1 MDLKKHVQAMLFLTL
16 LSLIISIVGSV
27 NATEIDNTNQLTDV
41 NTISTDINSIELNSE
56 KNTSNTLKSIEP
68 NQSDYGNNQD
78 NSPNEFYS
86 RSYLE
91 NSEPTDT
98 TLQTTNSNF
107 LIQDDVSTGS
117 VMTSE
122 SNFIIFK
129 QTPMDIL
136 YISPTGTSSSYGTV
150 NDPMDW
156 DTAYGHINENGIIY
170 FLNGTYTNIV
180 NKTINRN
187 LTISAYNNANVILD
201 ANKMGYTFYVSNENV
216 YLNVIGLHFINGTG
230 CFHSSKNRGGAILS
244 LGLLNIYNS
253 TFENNNAQ
261 YGGAIYCYNETKI
274 DNSVFSNNTAYIG
287 GSIYSE
293 RTLNISNSNFI
304 NNSAELNGGAIY
316 ILDNSNIIKS
326 SFIDNKA
333 YTGGAI
339 QTYGGLPNLTV
350 NSSVFYNNSAE
361 TIWFTGYSLNINYN
375 WWGNNTPNSNLIYN
389 AGSFMVPT
397 NWVLLSVSNN
407 GSSIS
412 ANFKK
417 YSNGMASYDLPEDI
431 ILPVRGVTYTEGLVS
446 PNPGDT
452 LTSSVYTDYSPH
464 DVNVT
469 VDNQTITLINMQYGD
484 LPNIIY
490 VNNSYTGY
498 STGTQNQPFKNV
510 KDAINLANY
519 AGSGNVTVY
528 VASGKYSDV
537 NMTINNNILLISQG
551 DVILD
556 AENKGYFFICDNPD
570 LYLSINGF
578 SFFNGTGYRNISTI
592 IGGAIYSSG
601 NLIINNSYFQ
611 NNHANYGGAI
621 YSTGNCTIYSSV
633 FSDNHVT
640 PESGGAIYSSG
651 ELNVFNSFFYDN
663 TASNLGGA
671 ICSLGKNN
679 FDSST
684 FMTNTA
690 DAGGAIYTQKT
701 ANITACGF
709 SSNVG
714 DNAGAIFSDWGCD
727 IKYSSFTSNSAKVG
741 GSIYSTNDYC
751 KINNSTFE
759 QNHVT
764 LYGGAIYALS
774 RLEINN
780 TNFTFNQAD
789 SAGGAIYTR
798 SYANITSS
806 FFLNNSAIN
815 PDSLGGALYLLNT
828 NINVNVSSSVFINNT
843 ANRGSAIY
851 IYNGLSKFLDYNW
864 WGNNTPFDGDNY
876 NNLIAYNSFENFTSI
891 NYIITNLT
899 SNPTI
904 INPNSSAL
912 LNVKFLSYNNLTGET
927 SELPSFMN
935 LPNRIVKLNAPTGY
949 FNTNIISFN
958 NNTNAYY
965 TAPKSEGNVTI
976 TSIIDNQTLNIVLT
990 VKNQNS
996 NGSTNNTTSLIP
1008 TSISNTALNSPINGT
1023 VTVNVISDGTIVYT
1037 GNVNLFYNNKAISTG
1052 VVKNGAC
1059 ILNLTGLNSGT
1070 YLVNAFYFGKNPF
1083 DSCSK
1088 LLNLTIYDNRSYL
1101 VAYDFNE
1108 TYGEHKNFT
1117 GKLYDSNGNPIIG
1130 KHIALNLTRLSD
1142 NKSKIY
1148 WVNTDTLG
1156 EYFLEINLSPGNYTG
1171 YASFSGDDYY
1181 SESNSNLTNIKIY
1194 MPNNTKIQTVL
1205 IANMFNHTYGAGLN
1219 FTGKLLNLNN
1229 TPVIGQHI
1237 RLNLTRISNSLSKIY
1252 WVTTDTNG
1260 EYQLAINLGIG
1271 EYTVQCSYDGTSKY
1285 ETSST
1290 NTTIIVT

>member
-431 ILPVRGVTYTEGLVS
+431 I
-446 PNPGDT
+446 
-452 LTSSVYTDYSPH
+452 
-464 DVNVT
+464 
-469 VDNQTITLINMQYGD
+469 
-484 LPNIIY
+484 
-490 VNNSYTGY
+490 
-498 STGTQNQPFKNV
+498 
-510 KDAINLANY
+510 
-519 AGSGNVTVY
+519 
-528 VASGKYSDV
+528 
-537 NMTINNNILLISQG
+537 
-551 DVILD
+551 
-556 AENKGYFFICDNPD
+556 
-570 LYLSINGF
+570 
-578 SFFNGTGYRNISTI
+578 
-592 IGGAIYSSG
+592 
-601 NLIINNSYFQ
+601 
-611 NNHANYGGAI
+611 
-621 YSTGNCTIYSSV
+621 
-633 FSDNHVT
+633 
-640 PESGGAIYSSG
+640 
-651 ELNVFNSFFYDN
+651 
-663 TASNLGGA
+663 
-671 ICSLGKNN
+671 
-679 FDSST
+679 
-684 FMTNTA
+684 
-690 DAGGAIYTQKT
+690 
-701 ANITACGF
+701 
-709 SSNVG
+709 
-714 DNAGAIFSDWGCD
+714 
-727 IKYSSFTSNSAKVG
+727 
-741 GSIYSTNDYC
+741 
-751 KINNSTFE
+751 
-759 QNHVT
+759 
-764 LYGGAIYALS
+764 
-774 RLEINN
+774 
-780 TNFTFNQAD
+780 
-789 SAGGAIYTR
+789 
-798 SYANITSS
+798 
-806 FFLNNSAIN
+806 
-815 PDSLGGALYLLNT
+815 
-828 NINVNVSSSVFINNT
+828 
-843 ANRGSAIY
+843 
-851 IYNGLSKFLDYNW
+851 
-864 WGNNTPFDGDNY
+864 
-876 NNLIAYNSFENFTSI
+876 
-891 NYIITNLT
+891 
-899 SNPTI
+899 
-904 INPNSSAL
+904 
-912 LNVKFLSYNNLTGET
+912 
-927 SELPSFMN
+927 
-935 LPNRIVKLNAPTGY
+935 
-949 FNTNIISFN
+949 
-958 NNTNAYY
+958 
-965 TAPKSEGNVTI
+965 
-976 TSIIDNQTLNIVLT
+976 
-990 VKNQNS
+990 
-996 NGSTNNTTSLIP
+996 
-1008 TSISNTALNSPINGT
+1008 
-1023 VTVNVISDGTIVYT
+1023 
-1037 GNVNLFYNNKAISTG
+1037 
-1052 VVKNGAC
+1052 
-1059 ILNLTGLNSGT
+1059 
-1070 YLVNAFYFGKNPF
+1070 
-1083 DSCSK
+1083 
-1088 LLNLTIYDNRSYL
+1088 
-1101 VAYDFNE
+1101 
-1108 TYGEHKNFT
+1108 
-1117 GKLYDSNGNPIIG
+1117 
-1130 KHIALNLTRLSD
+1130 
-1142 NKSKIY
+1142 
-1148 WVNTDTLG
+1148 
-1156 EYFLEINLSPGNYTG
+1156 
-1171 YASFSGDDYY
+1171 
-1181 SESNSNLTNIKIY
+1181 
-1194 MPNNTKIQTVL
+1194 
-1205 IANMFNHTYGAGLN
+1205 
-1219 FTGKLLNLNN
+1219 
-1229 TPVIGQHI
+1229 
-1237 RLNLTRISNSLSKIY
+1237 
-1252 WVTTDTNG
+1252 
-1260 EYQLAINLGIG
+1260 
-1271 EYTVQCSYDGTSKY
+1271 
-1285 ETSST
+1285 
-1290 NTTIIVT
+1290 